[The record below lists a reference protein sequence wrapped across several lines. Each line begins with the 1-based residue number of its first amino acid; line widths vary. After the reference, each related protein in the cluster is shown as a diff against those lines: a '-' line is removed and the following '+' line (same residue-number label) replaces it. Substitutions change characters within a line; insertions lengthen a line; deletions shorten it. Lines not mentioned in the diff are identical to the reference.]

1 MLWSW
6 TKVREKTRLVVVSCM
21 LGFGLH
27 DMSELFPCAES
38 LHRLWNENYSILE
51 NSQLLW
57 DMYSWQKHIGCVM
70 LSHHCSCVL
79 SSWKLLLWWQD
90 DPELEA
96 IRQRRMQE
104 LMGHGGGGGVSSLIF
119 ASSHYS
125 LYQNFGSPLSSETGD
140 VDRWIWILPAEQS
153 SRALQ
158 FWLYGWGL
166 QTHFSGSFLLFV
178 LFSVSTSE

>member
-1 MLWSW
+1 
-6 TKVREKTRLVVVSCM
+6 
-21 LGFGLH
+21 
-27 DMSELFPCAES
+27 
-38 LHRLWNENYSILE
+38 
-51 NSQLLW
+51 
-57 DMYSWQKHIGCVM
+57 M
-70 LSHHCSCVL
+70 LSHHCNCVL

-140 VDRWIWILPAEQS
+140 GVGFYQLSSLPELCNFDYMAEVCKLIS
-153 SRALQ
+153 VVVFDCLFFSQ
-158 FWLYGWGL
+158 FPPLNNHG
-166 QTHFSGSFLLFV
+166 V
-178 LFSVSTSE
+178 L

>member
-1 MLWSW
+1 
-6 TKVREKTRLVVVSCM
+6 
-21 LGFGLH
+21 
-27 DMSELFPCAES
+27 
-38 LHRLWNENYSILE
+38 
-51 NSQLLW
+51 
-57 DMYSWQKHIGCVM
+57 
-70 LSHHCSCVL
+70 
-79 SSWKLLLWWQD
+79 LWWQD

-125 LYQNFGSPLSSETGD
+125 LDQNFGSPLSSETGD

-158 FWLYGWGL
+158 F
-166 QTHFSGSFLLFV
+166 
-178 LFSVSTSE
+178 